1 MSDSDNDNE
10 TNSACTFD
18 SDEIKDLFDDPLL
31 KGKDIFNIEDDN
43 LMTTRYKSSIG
54 DKAEIPWV
62 EKYRPKKL
70 DDVIQQDE
78 VVKVLKNTLITGE
91 LPHLL
96 LIGPPGTGKTSTIL
110 ALAAQLFG
118 PKIIH
123 ERVIEL
129 NASDERGI
137 GIVRDSIIT
146 FAKISIGSK
155 DPKYPCPN
163 FKLIILD
170 EADAMTPEAQAA
182 LRKAIEK
189 MSGITRFCFVCNY
202 ISKIIDPISSRCT
215 QFRFKPIQKDAIIK
229 KLTTIAKNE
238 NINIDDSCIN
248 KIVEISDGDV
258 RRSIMTLQNTKY
270 IINYAKTVTPR
281 DIIIMTGGIED
292 TKLKNFW
299 KVCSSGSINDVKK
312 LALSI
317 KRGGYH
323 VKNILN
329 YLHKFLLADKAL
341 NSKKKSKIS
350 LELCQTDK
358 KLTEGSDEYLQILNI
373 LLYTNMIIKS

>member
-1 MSDSDNDNE
+1 MSDDDND
-10 TNSACTFD
+10 TDSAGSLD
-18 SDEIKDLFDDPLL
+18 SEEIRDLFDDPMP
-31 KGKDIFNIEDDN
+31 KNKDSLDDN
-43 LMTTRYKSSIG
+43 NLMSTRYKPSISG
-54 DKAEIPWV
+54 KVEIPWV
-62 EKYRPKKL
+62 EKYRPKNL
-70 DDVIQQDE
+70 DDIIQQDE
-78 VVKVLKNTLITGE
+78 VVKVLKNTLVTGE

-96 LIGPPGTGKTSTIL
+96 LFGPPGTGKTSTIL
-110 ALAAQLFG
+110 AIALQLFG
-118 PKIIH
+118 PRVIH

-137 GIVRDSIIT
+137 GIVRDTIIT

-163 FKLIILD
+163 FKIIILD

-189 MSGITRFCFVCNY
+189 MSGITRFCFICNY

-215 QFRFKPIQKDAIIK
+215 QFRFKPIQKHEIFK

-238 NINIDDSCIN
+238 SINIDDECIN
-248 KIVEISDGDV
+248 KIVDISEGDV

-270 IINYAKTVTPR
+270 IIKYAKTVTPR
-281 DIIIMTGGIED
+281 DIIKMTGGIDD
-292 TKLKNFW
+292 TQLKNFW
-299 KVCSSGSINDVKK
+299 KICSTGSISDIRS
-312 LALSI
+312 LTLSI
-317 KRGGYH
+317 QRGGYQ

-329 YLHKFLLADKAL
+329 LLQKSLLDDKKL
-341 NSKKKSKIS
+341 SSEQKSKIS
-350 LELCQTDK
+350 MELCQTDK

-373 LLYTNMIIKS
+373 LLYSNMIIKNK